1 MKVTH
6 RVWFLAALS
15 ACVSEV
21 VLADTVWNKQ
31 GVAIEGEVLRDEPG
45 KPLAFRCKH
54 KGEWNTFEIARDDIQ
69 KFTRVPGDQS
79 DGTDI
84 PSEPQAEDDTAPQA
98 SSDEGTAKHHV
109 ARKPAQPMLRCS
121 ELLPLLQEL
130 VPAPKTGSPEVV
142 VLHLNGPI
150 SRANVFEIGKIISS
164 GELGVLMDFASQR
177 NPEAIV
183 LKINSGGGRVDEMDL
198 IIERLLQEQDA
209 PKNHRVVAW
218 VNLGGSAAALAAL
231 ACKELVMTSQGRL
244 GAATFIYGNGEAVE
258 APETALEQKMAA
270 MRDARRRQV
279 ATLTGRP
286 LAIQDAMEKP
296 EYQLWH
302 HPVLGFSL
310 EEQDDSEWEAYDA
323 DENKPL
329 ALDAKS
335 AVDLGI
341 AVGIANDAK
350 SLLAALK
357 LPSDTHVV
365 DIDLAAPAFQ
375 AGLQSARAADES
387 GNKAIE
393 AFEKRI
399 GKEIDDALLAI
410 RAATGIRTAAN
421 GYTLNDLR
429 VFRAAVAKLQAPPI
443 DGKTREYLKKVDP
456 DRLEF
461 YELKLAD
468 AQRLLK
474 RARQS
479 TDDASRANSI
489 SIGAIL
495 SDIELAKHYLLEVQ
509 IGRDLPEE

>member
-1 MKVTH
+1 MNASH
-6 RVWFLAALS
+6 LLFS
-15 ACVSEV
+15 AVLIACMAPS

-54 KGEWNTFEIARDDIQ
+54 KGEWKTFEIARDDIQ

-79 DGTDI
+79 DGTGI
-84 PSEPQAEDDTAPQA
+84 PSDPQADDDTAPQA
-98 SSDEGTAKHHV
+98 SSDEGAGKRHV

-130 VPAPKTGSPEVV
+130 VPAPKTGRPEVV

-150 SRANVFEIGKIISS
+150 SRANIFEIGKIISS

-183 LKINSGGGRVDEMDL
+183 LKINSGGGRVDEMDT
-198 IIERLLQEQDA
+198 IIERLLLEQDA
-209 PKNHRVVAW
+209 PKNRRVVAW
-218 VNLGGSAAALAAL
+218 VNLGGSAAALSAL

-244 GAATFIYGNGEAVE
+244 GAATFTYSDGEAVE
-258 APETALEQKMAA
+258 EPDTALEQKLAA

-279 ATLTGRP
+279 AALTGRP
-286 LAIQDAMEKP
+286 SAIQDAMQKP
-296 EYQLWH
+296 EHQLWH

-310 EEQDDSEWEAYDA
+310 EEQDDSEWDAYDT

-335 AVDLGI
+335 AVDLGV
-341 AVGIANDAK
+341 AVGIANDVKA
-350 SLLAALK
+350 LLATLK

-365 DIDLAAPAFQ
+365 DIDLAAPEFQ
-375 AGLQSARAADES
+375 AGLQPARAVADS
-387 GNKAIE
+387 GNNAID
-393 AFEKRI
+393 AFKKRI
-399 GKEIDDALLAI
+399 GKEIDDAMLAI

-429 VFRAAVAKLQAPPI
+429 AFRSAVAKLQSPPI
-443 DGKTREYLKKVDP
+443 DTKTREYLKDVDP
-456 DRLEF
+456 DLLEF
-461 YELKLAD
+461 YELKLSGVRRMF
-468 AQRLLK
+468 Q

-479 TDDASRANSI
+479 TDDASRAGSI

-495 SDIELAKHYLLEVQ
+495 DDIELAKRWLVEVQ
-509 IGRDLPEE
+509 IDSELPEK

>member
-1 MKVTH
+1 MNVTH

-54 KGEWNTFEIARDDIQ
+54 KGEWKTFEIARDDIQ
-69 KFTRVPGDQS
+69 KFTRLPGDQS
-79 DGTDI
+79 DGTNI
-84 PSEPQAEDDTAPQA
+84 PSEPQAEDNNAPQA
-98 SSDEGTAKHHV
+98 SSDEGAANRHV

-130 VPAPKTGSPEVV
+130 VPAPKTGRPEVV

-150 SRANVFEIGKIISS
+150 SKPNVFEIGKIISS
-164 GELGVLMDFASQR
+164 GELAVLMDFASQR

-183 LKINSGGGRVDEMDL
+183 LKINSGGGRVDEMDA
-198 IIERLLQEQDA
+198 IIERLLREQDA
-209 PKNHRVVAW
+209 PKNRRVVAW
-218 VNLGGSAAALAAL
+218 VDLGGSAAALSAL

-244 GAATFIYGNGEAVE
+244 GAATFTYSDGEAVE
-258 APETALEQKMAA
+258 EPDTALEPKLAA

-279 ATLTGRP
+279 AALTGRP
-286 LAIQDAMEKP
+286 SAIQDAMQKP
-296 EYQLWH
+296 EHQLWH

-310 EEQDDSEWEAYDA
+310 EEQDDSEWDAYDT

-341 AVGIANDAK
+341 AVGIANDVKA
-350 SLLAALK
+350 LLATLK

-365 DIDLAAPAFQ
+365 DIDLAAPDFQ
-375 AGLQSARAADES
+375 AGLQPARAVADG
-387 GNKAIE
+387 GNDAID
-393 AFEKRI
+393 AFKKRV
-399 GKEIDDALLAI
+399 GKEIDDAMLAI
-410 RAATGIRTAAN
+410 RAAIRTAAN

-429 VFRAAVAKLQAPPI
+429 AFRSAVAKLQAPPI
-443 DGKTREYLKKVDP
+443 DTKTREYLKDVSP
-456 DRLEF
+456 DLLEF
-461 YELKLAD
+461 YELKLSGVRRMF
-468 AQRLLK
+468 Q

-479 TDDASRANSI
+479 TDDASRAGSI

-495 SDIELAKHYLLEVQ
+495 DDIELAKRWLVEVQ
-509 IGRDLPEE
+509 IDSEQPEK

>member
-1 MKVTH
+1 MNSIP
-6 RVWFLAALS
+6 RIWFVVAAIS
-15 ACVSEV
+15 VVSEA

-31 GVAIEGEVLRDEPG
+31 GVAVEGEVLRDEPG
-45 KPLAFRCKH
+45 KPLVFRCKH
-54 KGEWNTFEIARDDIQ
+54 KGEWRTFEISRDDIR
-69 KFTRVPGDQS
+69 KFTRAPGDQS
-79 DGTDI
+79 DGADL
-84 PSEPQAEDDTAPQA
+84 PSDQGEEENSDEQA
-98 SSDEGTAKHHV
+98 STNGEDRRRHV
-109 ARKPAQPMLRCS
+109 VRKLPQPLVRCA
-121 ELLPLLQEL
+121 ELTPLLQEI
-130 VPAPKTGSPEVV
+130 VPAPKNAAPEVV

-150 SRANVFEIGKIISS
+150 ALPTVADIGKIISS
-164 GELGVLMDFASQR
+164 GELDVLLDFASQR
-177 NPEAIV
+177 NPLAIV
-183 LKINSGGGRVDEMDL
+183 LKINSGGGRVDEMDA

-218 VNLGGSAAALAAL
+218 VNLGGSAAALTAL

-258 APETALEQKMAA
+258 APDTALEQKMAA

-296 EYQLWH
+296 EHQLWH

-310 EEQDDSEWEAYDA
+310 EEQDDSEWDAYDA

-357 LPSDTHVV
+357 LSSDTHVV
-365 DIDLAAPAFQ
+365 DIDLAAPEFQ

-387 GNKAIE
+387 GNQAIK
-393 AFEKRI
+393 AFEKRV
-399 GKEIDDALLAI
+399 GKEIDDAVLAI
-410 RAATGIRTAAN
+410 RAATGIQMANN

-429 VFRAAVAKLQAPPI
+429 VFRSAVAKLQSPSI
-443 DGKTREYLKKVDP
+443 DSKTREYLKKVNP

-461 YELKLAD
+461 YELKLAH

-474 RARQS
+474 RARQA
-479 TDDASRANSI
+479 TDDASRADGI

-495 SDIELAKHYLLEVQ
+495 SDIELAKHSLLEVQ